1 MIKPHQKRVIDE
13 KKQNDERASKLSE
26 FIGLSEQFNLLDADE
41 QERMKEQNEL
51 MWELS
56 EILGERI
63 KAFKCDVTTR

>member
-1 MIKPHQKRVIDE
+1 MIKPHQQRVIDE
-13 KKQNDERASKLSE
+13 KEQNDERASKLSE
-26 FIGLSEQFNLLDADE
+26 FIGLSEQFKLLDAAE

-63 KAFKCDVTTR
+63 KAFK